1 MAHAPSKCKA
11 TRSLLCIASESL
23 FTALFRI
30 SICNSLVFYPC
41 VWCVSR
47 LQGLSLCLLL
57 ALCFFMCLLPFA
69 SLWFSVALCN
79 KKIDRV
85 LERQIVSAVADGAD
99 GACRLMKVRR
109 AFLRLVVFRFL
120 RLASSS
126 SAQTL
131 LGAGINQMYRAG
143 AIPPQRPQH

>member
-1 MAHAPSKCKA
+1 
-11 TRSLLCIASESL
+11 
-23 FTALFRI
+23 
-30 SICNSLVFYPC
+30 
-41 VWCVSR
+41 
-47 LQGLSLCLLL
+47 
-57 ALCFFMCLLPFA
+57 MCLLPFA
-69 SLWFSVALCN
+69 SSVALWN

-85 LERQIVSAVADGAD
+85 LERQIVSAVAD

-126 SAQTL
+126 SAQIL

-143 AIPPQRPQH
+143 AIPPPRPQH